1 MQIVGREA
9 EGEHLGYGDGIPD
22 AFKTE
27 NHRQDDD
34 CQRLADEGAG
44 AADDSRD
51 DTVVQSRAVPV
62 RPAVSAKPSCNL
74 ALFPFAYSNYSIFE
88 CKISMISLSREI
100 KPVTIRLRN
109 RIVTR

>member
-34 CQRLADEGAG
+34 YQRLADEGAG

-51 DTVVQSRAVPV
+51 DTVVQSREEG
-62 RPAVSAKPSCNL
+62 RC
-74 ALFPFAYSNYSIFE
+74 I
-88 CKISMISLSREI
+88 EI
-100 KPVTIRLRN
+100 EASQQE
-109 RIVTR
+109 